1 MNEVKRTLA
10 GAAAAVALAVG
21 APAEALEQGDWFGRV
36 GVSHVA
42 PDADSDTTPNVA
54 GGKVDVDND
63 TQLSFT
69 VGYMLTPNWA
79 VELLGA
85 LPFEHDITGEGSLA
99 ALGTIGTIGSTKH
112 LPPTLSL
119 QYHFAPRASLR
130 PYAGVGINYTMFF
143 DEEHTGLL
151 AGESLKLDDSWGI
164 ALQAGMDIDITRDWF
179 ANLDLRWIDI
189 ETEATSSAAGTFDVE
204 IDPWVVSVAIG
215 RTF

>member
-42 PDADSDTTPNVA
+42 PDADSDTTPSVA

-63 TQLSFT
+63 TQLSFS

-85 LPFEHDITGEGSLA
+85 LPFEHDITGEGALA
-99 ALGTIGTIGSTKH
+99 ALGTIGSTKH

-151 AGESLKLDDSWGI
+151 AGESLKLDDSWGV

-189 ETEATSSAAGTFDVE
+189 ETEATSSVAGTFDVE

>member
-99 ALGTIGTIGSTKH
+99 ALGTIGSTKH